1 MKYTIIVLTV
11 ILTALF
17 SACGNNPSEP
27 EQWPDGAYLYV
38 ASNFPDTALTWSP
51 YGSILVFSSFNGTS
65 PCLYGFDGFGSPVIM
80 TSSNLNESVGPN
92 GCWSASEGKIVFT
105 AFSGNT
111 NSNILT
117 IPGNIGPPTVIL
129 SDGQKHLHPT
139 WSPNSDSLLF
149 CTYSDSYW
157 GLWKAEYSTDSI
169 TCESLY
175 TPSFDCLRP
184 SYSPDGQWIL
194 FEVNDGAQ
202 SDIWLIHP
210 DGSNPHAVIEASSD
224 DIHPCWG
231 PENDWFAFSSDRSGQ
246 WDIWISDLD
255 GNTLVQVTDDPG
267 KDIYPAWNPGAG
279 WFAFSSDRIGGADNY
294 DIFSIDAPSYKS
306 ATHH

>member
-17 SACGNNPSEP
+17 FACGNNPSEP
-27 EQWPDGAYLYV
+27 EQWPDGAYLFV
-38 ASNFPDTALTWSP
+38 SSNYPDTSLAWSP
-51 YGSILVFSSFNGTS
+51 YGSILLFSSSDGS
-65 PCLYGFDGFGSPVIM
+65 SSCLYGFDGVVSPARM
-80 TSSNLNESVGPN
+80 TSSNLNESVGPT
-92 GCWSASEGKIVFT
+92 GCWSAAEGKVVFT

-111 NSNILT
+111 NSDICT
-117 IPGNIGPPTVIL
+117 IPGYTGYLTVIL
-129 SDGQKHLHPT
+129 SDGLKHLHPT

-149 CTYSDSYW
+149 CTYSDSSW

-169 TCESLY
+169 ACISFY

-194 FEVNDGAQ
+194 FQVNDGTQ
-202 SDIWLIHP
+202 SDIWLISA
-210 DGSNPHAVIEASSD
+210 DGFNPHAVLESSSD

-255 GNTLVQVTDDPG
+255 GNLVQITDDPG
-267 KDIYPAWNPGAG
+267 KDIYPAWNPEYG
-279 WFAFSSDRIGGADNY
+279 WFAFSSDRLGGTDNY
-294 DIFSIDAPSYKS
+294 DIFSIDAPNFK
-306 ATHH
+306 

>member
-17 SACGNNPSEP
+17 TACGSNPSEI
-27 EQWPDGAYLYV
+27 EQWPDGAYLYL
-38 ASNFPDTALTWSP
+38 AGNYPDTALAWSP
-51 YGSILVFSSFNGTS
+51 YGGVLLFTSYSGTS
-65 PCLYGFDGFGSPVIM
+65 PCLYGFDGFGPPALM
-80 TSSNLNESVGPN
+80 TCSNLNESVGAT
-92 GCWSASEGKIVFT
+92 GCWSASEGKVVFT
-105 AFSGNT
+105 TFSGNT
-111 NSNILT
+111 NSDICT
-117 IPGNIGPPTVIL
+117 IPGNTGYLTVIL
-129 SDGQKHLHPT
+129 SDGLKHLHPT

-149 CTYSDSYW
+149 CTYSDAYW

-169 TCESLY
+169 TCNSFY
-175 TPSFDCLRP
+175 TPSSDCLRP

-194 FEVNDGAQ
+194 FQVNDGTQ

-210 DGSNPHAVIEASSD
+210 DGSNPHAVIENSSD

-255 GNTLVQVTDDPG
+255 GNTLVQITDDPG
-267 KDIYPAWNPGAG
+267 KDIYPAWNPEYG
-279 WFAFSSDRIGGADNY
+279 WFAFSSDRVGGAENY
-294 DIFSIDAPSYKS
+294 DIFSIDAPVFK
-306 ATHH
+306 